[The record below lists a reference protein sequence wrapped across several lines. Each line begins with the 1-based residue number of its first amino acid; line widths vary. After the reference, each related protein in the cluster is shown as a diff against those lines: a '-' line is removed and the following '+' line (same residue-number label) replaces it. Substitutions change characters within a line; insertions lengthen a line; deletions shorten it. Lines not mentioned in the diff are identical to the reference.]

1 MIKRIGGWTLFIVSL
16 FIAWRLAGVLMDFA
30 LLGISI
36 VMLVVCWYR
45 PYKAKNNTAQKSP
58 VVWGS
63 VECYEKTG
71 SDDTVHYL

>member
-1 MIKRIGGWTLFIVSL
+1 VDSFYRVSVY
-16 FIAWRLAGVLMDFA
+16 AWRLAGVLMDFA

-58 VVWGS
+58 VVWG
-63 VECYEKTG
+63 ECG
-71 SDDTVHYL
+71 ML

>member
-1 MIKRIGGWTLFIVSL
+1 MIKRVGWWTFFIVSL

-45 PYKAKNNTAQKSP
+45 PYKAKK
-58 VVWGS
+58 
-63 VECYEKTG
+63 
-71 SDDTVHYL
+71 